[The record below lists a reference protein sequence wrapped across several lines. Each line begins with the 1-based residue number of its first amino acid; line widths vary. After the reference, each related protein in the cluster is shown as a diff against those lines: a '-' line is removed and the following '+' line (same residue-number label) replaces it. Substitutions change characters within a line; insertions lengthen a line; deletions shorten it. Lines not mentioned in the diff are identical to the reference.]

1 MYKTFYRTYFANA
14 ICLKIFTNAYQQ
26 SCFTFCFAKT
36 SMKFTEILFHKT
48 LYTYSCLCLFLC
60 MCICMCL
67 CVFPHQLLATRPPP
81 PPPPPH
87 PLFAD
92 TCSYPSSCPPPLPPP
107 PSGAPLI
114 IHPGRDPKSPLE
126 ILEILSAEGAD
137 IPHTVMSH
145 IDRTI
150 FTEKDLMEVAK
161 RGCYLEY
168 DLFGVE
174 CSHYQ
179 VSDCAKQHGS
189 AVCGGTA
196 VVVCMLLCK

>member
-1 MYKTFYRTYFANA
+1 MYKAFCRIYFTNA
-14 ICLKIFTNAYQQ
+14 PCMKIFTNVYQQ
-26 SCFTFCFAKT
+26 SCFTFCFTKT

-81 PPPPPH
+81 PPPPPTH
-87 PLFAD
+87 
-92 TCSYPSSCPPPLPPP
+92 CSPIHVPTLPPAHHHSLP
-107 PSGAPLI
+107 HPSGAPLI

-179 VSDCAKQHGS
+179 VSDCARQHGS
-189 AVCGGTA
+189 AVCVGTA
-196 VVVCMLLCK
+196 GVVCMLQCE